1 MRAFICG
8 LCCAAMACRPE
19 TGPPPLQAQWLRDR
33 VVVGSMAELR
43 EAVSPKDSPACGFPL
58 RIEAALPDP
67 TTVSDREGEWVELR
81 HHEVE
86 SLNLSG
92 WRLESSGR
100 VRPLESKLLL
110 PGQSFKVGGQIR
122 PLRPVQLRNTGGTIQ
137 LFDPCGLEVS
147 RLEWGPAHGT
157 RLAPGERVSRDR
169 PWVQNARTPPDE
181 SQAGSSLV
189 AADGF
194 EPST

>member
-43 EAVSPKDSPACGFPL
+43 EAVPPKASPVCGFPV

-67 TTVSDREGEWVELR
+67 TVVSDREGEWVELR

-110 PGQSFKVGGQIR
+110 PGQSFRVGGQTR

-169 PWVQNARTPPDE
+169 PWAQNARTPPDE
-181 SQAGSSLV
+181 SRAGSSVV